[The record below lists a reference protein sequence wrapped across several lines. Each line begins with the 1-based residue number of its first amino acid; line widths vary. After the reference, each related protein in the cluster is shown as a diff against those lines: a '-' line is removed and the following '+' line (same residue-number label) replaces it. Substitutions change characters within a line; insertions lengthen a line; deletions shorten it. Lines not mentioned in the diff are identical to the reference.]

1 MNLSFAHILTAL
13 TTLVLAV
20 ASHAQDLCPHKL
32 LDKDMIVNLE
42 GWFINPE
49 HSRAR
54 IDLEWRHHETKEL
67 DTFFVHI
74 PNRPSFKYI
83 TSKTGRYLEFSEPK
97 IKRQMA
103 MHHLKEDIANTP
115 VKYDD
120 LELLAHGYFMCKDSS
135 IQKPNILS
143 PAYSNMW
150 WSVTLDSLASPHLIT
165 MRGAAKEKRELRI
178 DDWKDYSGITLPS
191 LITVAGLNYRGKL
204 WVRSVYPVEEIDTD
218 PLRESI
224 LKSGHDYRTFWRI
237 GNEK

>member
-1 MNLSFAHILTAL
+1 MNLSFRHAFTAL

-20 ASHAQDLCPHKL
+20 APHAQDLCPHKL
-32 LDKDMIVNLE
+32 LDQDMIVNLE

-54 IDLEWRHHETKEL
+54 IDLEWRHHESKEL

-83 TSKTGRYLEFSEPK
+83 TSKTGRYLEFSEPR

-135 IQKPNILS
+135 VQKPNILS

-150 WSVTLDSLASPHLIT
+150 WSVTLDSLTNPHLIT

-178 DDWKDYSGITLPS
+178 D
-191 LITVAGLNYRGKL
+191 GLNYRGKI

-224 LKSGHDYRTFWRI
+224 LKSGHDYKAFWWI